1 MTSLNNENNNLPFRK
16 DIPNWDE
23 YFIGLTQYI
32 ATRSKDPKTQVGAC
46 IVNSDHR
53 ILSVGYNGMPIGIFD
68 DEKHWNNKH
77 LYVSHAED
85 NAISFCKSNLEDS
98 TLYVT
103 FFPCNVCAKK
113 IIQSKIKRVVY
124 LNLKNS
130 KHIPANVAME
140 MFEAAGVEV
149 VKYEPTGREITIIV

>member
-1 MTSLNNENNNLPFRK
+1 MMKNTGTIN
-16 DIPNWDE
+16 
-23 YFIGLTQYI
+23 
-32 ATRSKDPKTQVGAC
+32 
-46 IVNSDHR
+46 
-53 ILSVGYNGMPIGIFD
+53 
-68 DEKHWNNKH
+68 
-77 LYVSHAED
+77 
-85 NAISFCKSNLEDS
+85 
-98 TLYVT
+98 T
-103 FFPCNVCAKK
+103 FMYHKK

>member
-1 MTSLNNENNNLPFRK
+1 MTNLNNEIDNLIFRK

-46 IVNSDHR
+46 IVNNDHR

-68 DEKHWNNKH
+68 DEKHWSNKH
-77 LYVSHAED
+77 FYVSHAED
-85 NAISFCKSNLEDS
+85 NAISFCKHSMEGA

-103 FFPCNVCAKK
+103 FFPCNECAKK

-124 LNLKNS
+124 LKLKNS
-130 KHIPANVAME
+130 KHIPADISME
-140 MFEAAGVEV
+140 MFKAANIEV
-149 VKYEPTGREITIIV
+149 VKYKPTGRKITIEV